1 MRYTDDPAAD
11 FLAHD
16 TEQEKALAKL
26 PHCDDCG
33 EPIQDDEAYYYHG
46 DVICEDIAGTGVA
59 LVVAK
64 NVARAV

>member
-1 MRYTDDPAAD
+1 MRTLRYTDNPSAD

-16 TEQEKALAKL
+16 IEQEKALAKL

-46 DVICEDIAGTGVA
+46 DVICEDCMSSYKRTVTID
-59 LVVAK
+59 
-64 NVARAV
+64 